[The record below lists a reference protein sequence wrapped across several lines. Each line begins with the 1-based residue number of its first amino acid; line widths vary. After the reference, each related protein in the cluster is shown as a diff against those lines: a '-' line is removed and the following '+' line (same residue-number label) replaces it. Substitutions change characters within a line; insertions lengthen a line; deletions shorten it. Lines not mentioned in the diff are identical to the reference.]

1 MVNSAISSTGLTWQ
15 VVSRHGFSLKFAS
28 HNLRDDRQVV
38 LAAVMTPRNAEKSAG
53 ATCEKIVYS
62 TETALTIFDMFCLP
76 HPKCEIKMILL
87 PYVQSYEGNYLDR
100 SSFFSKPAFPET
112 WQNAASCDVQHGE
125 ILLPGAANGCSSGLC
140 I

>member
-38 LAAVMTPRNAEKSAG
+38 LAAVMTPEMRRNPKQRVQ
-53 ATCEKIVYS
+53 IVYS

-76 HPKCEIKMILL
+76 HPK
-87 PYVQSYEGNYLDR
+87 
-100 SSFFSKPAFPET
+100 
-112 WQNAASCDVQHGE
+112 
-125 ILLPGAANGCSSGLC
+125 
-140 I
+140 